1 MSGFQGKVI
10 KLRYKFG
17 AIATWIIFKTI
28 GLHEIAK
35 EVSV

>member
-10 KLRYKFG
+10 KHRYKFA
-17 AIATWIIFKTI
+17 AIGTWIIFKTI
-28 GLHEIAK
+28 GFYEIAK